1 MKKIEVI
8 KKIILTICIFFACSQ
23 SIFAKETVEF
33 AECVDGD
40 TFKVTIDNKKYTVRM
55 LAVDTPES
63 VHPTKG
69 VEYYGKEA
77 SNYTCDILKNAK
89 KIELEYDENS
99 DKTDKYDRLLAWV
112 FIDDELHQANLIEKG
127 YAKIAYL
134 YDDYKYTKDLEELQ
148 EKASAKEIG
157 IWNTDAKNEY
167 NNQNGI
173 TEEETSSKKTDDEVE
188 ENINQEKA
196 SSEQEY
202 STKDIIIIAI
212 LLLVIVF
219 ASKTSTKNKAKK
231 KLKKY
236 LD

>member
-1 MKKIEVI
+1 MKKIDLI
-8 KKIILTICIFFACSQ
+8 KKIILTICIFFTCITFAY
-23 SIFAKETVEF
+23 AKETVKF
-33 AECVDGD
+33 SECVDGD

-63 VHPTKG
+63 VHPTKK

-77 SNYTCDILKNAK
+77 SNYTCESLKNAK
-89 KIELEYDENS
+89 KIELEYDDNS

-112 FIDDELHQANLIEKG
+112 FIDDKLHQASLIENG

-134 YDDYKYTKDLEELQ
+134 YDDYKYTNELEKLQ
-148 EKASAKEIG
+148 EKASIKEIG
-157 IWNTDAKNEY
+157 VWDTEAKTKY
-167 NNQNGI
+167 NDQNGI
-173 TEEETSSKKTDDEVE
+173 TDDEDSSTKTSND
-188 ENINQEKA
+188 ENRETTT
-196 SSEQEY
+196 EQEY
-202 STKDIIIIAI
+202 SKKDIIIIAI

-231 KLKKY
+231 QLKKY